1 MSWVLSCVVDNVV
14 GIDDVGRGGRLLEG
28 VMGFNSSVLEEDE
41 DDDVTDLLRAKLES
55 PEDPLHFRIDLIS

>member
-1 MSWVLSCVVDNVV
+1 MSWVLSCVVVNVV
-14 GIDDVGRGGRLLEG
+14 VIDDVGRGGRLLEG
-28 VMGFNSSVLEEDE
+28 VMGLNNSALEDE